1 MKSGPMHQI
10 SSEHSSGSCCLHVC
24 VLSSVGGL
32 DGCTSVK
39 CVSMNSCKSIRGR
52 GVRIRN
58 GHRNVSL

>member
-24 VLSSVGGL
+24 VLSSVAGL

-39 CVSMNSCKSIRGR
+39 CVSMNSCKSIGG
-52 GVRIRN
+52 GV
-58 GHRNVSL
+58 